1 MAAAILDAMRV
12 GEGTAATSPAAGALL
27 RLQQEPA
34 GGRFHTAVIDLLRG
48 TVVRRVQ
55 VLTLGGIVAYSTEPT
70 RRGVDESAD
79 ATLQRASQGEPGSTL
94 SQDREFVG
102 WDGMAFKGNIL
113 STFVPVRDGRST
125 TFERLPARGT
135 ELRARVG
142 GLTHLQ

>member
-55 VLTLGGIVAYSTEPT
+55 VLTLGGIVAYSSYYKGSQPACRLRLIAPT
-70 RRGVDESAD
+70 AVIVSRMRRSSSAV
-79 ATLQRASQGEPGSTL
+79 RAASSGLALSPAEAGS
-94 SQDREFVG
+94 G
-102 WDGMAFKGNIL
+102 
-113 STFVPVRDGRST
+113 
-125 TFERLPARGT
+125 RGT
-135 ELRARVG
+135 LDASPLARCSSSAG
-142 GLTHLQ
+142 T